1 MNTFKNFIYN
11 ISDILVALLII
22 AAAVLIIGWRVNT
35 IMDYPDKIAAVQTE
49 TKEDNAPKQTDT
61 GSASETSPAEEQT
74 KDDAQIS
81 GGADTETA
89 SAGKNSAPV
98 TINVMQNDTV
108 SDIAQSLVS
117 AGVISDPQLFIVAV
131 EAAGAATQLKY
142 GTYDIPAKA
151 TMDQIIQIMI

>member
-89 SAGKNSAPV
+89 SAGKNSG
-98 TINVMQNDTV
+98 
-108 SDIAQSLVS
+108 
-117 AGVISDPQLFIVAV
+117 AG
-131 EAAGAATQLKY
+131 
-142 GTYDIPAKA
+142 YDQCNAE
-151 TMDQIIQIMI
+151 

>member
-81 GGADTETA
+81 
-89 SAGKNSAPV
+89 V

-117 AGVISDPQLFIVAV
+117 AGVISDPQLFIDAV

>member
-61 GSASETSPAEEQT
+61 GSASETSPSGRTDERRCTDFRRSRYGDCIGRQKFRAGYDQCNAE
-74 KDDAQIS
+74 
-81 GGADTETA
+81 
-89 SAGKNSAPV
+89 
-98 TINVMQNDTV
+98 
-108 SDIAQSLVS
+108 
-117 AGVISDPQLFIVAV
+117 
-131 EAAGAATQLKY
+131 
-142 GTYDIPAKA
+142 
-151 TMDQIIQIMI
+151 

>member
-117 AGVISDPQLFIVAV
+117 AGVISDPQLFIDAV

-142 GTYDIPAKA
+142 GTYDIPDKA